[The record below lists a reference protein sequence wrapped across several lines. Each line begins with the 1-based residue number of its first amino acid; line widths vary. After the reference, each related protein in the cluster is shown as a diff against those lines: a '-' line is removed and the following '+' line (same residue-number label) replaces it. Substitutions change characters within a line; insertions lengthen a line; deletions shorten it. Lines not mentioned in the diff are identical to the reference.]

1 MIKHLISLRIQKKY
15 DVYQRGLAL
24 MVYNFFDIKSSG
36 GTTKNENIS
45 NKELAE
51 ELWKPIIRKFK
62 KKTSIFYRQSFI
74 WGADLV
80 DMQIISKFNKFFR
93 FLLHVINIYSKYF
106 WVIPLKDKRGITI
119 INVFLKNLKESNRHE
134 ASSKG
139 RKPNKKWKDKGSKNY
154 NR

>member
-1 MIKHLISLRIQKKY
+1 
-15 DVYQRGLAL
+15 

-45 NKELAE
+45 NKELAG

-62 KKTSIFYRQSFI
+62 KKSTSIFYRQSFI

-119 INVFLKNLKESNRHE
+119 INVFLKNLKESNRRE
-134 ASSKG
+134 ANSKG